1 MQPGIPSL
9 MSYVD
14 ARGGQVENEPDGRA
28 RAD

>member
-1 MQPGIPSL
+1 MQAGIPSL

-14 ARGGQVENEPDGRA
+14 ARGGQMENEADDRP